1 MLYLVFKTA
10 LSAVIIVAVGELARR
25 SPLSAGLLASL
36 PLVSVLAIIWLYV
49 DTGSTTQVTDLCR
62 SIFLLILPSL
72 IFFVALPLSLKI
84 GTGFPAAVA
93 IAIAVTTATYTAYVA
108 LLDRFGITF

>member
-1 MLYLVFKTA
+1 M
-10 LSAVIIVAVGELARR
+10 
-25 SPLSAGLLASL
+25 
-36 PLVSVLAIIWLYV
+36 
-49 DTGSTTQVTDLCR
+49 
-62 SIFLLILPSL
+62 ILPSL